1 MIMVKKRIQYFQN
14 QTILDR
20 DVTVWTGNPSVPP
33 IQIFIVKGYAT
44 GTSNV
49 LRATHSDLHRAALQ
63 VCSIFF
69 IKSQLLID

>member
-20 DVTVWTGNPSVPP
+20 DVTVWAGSPSVPP
-33 IQIFIVKGYAT
+33 IQISIVKGYAT

-49 LRATHSDLHRAALQ
+49 LRATHPDIHRAALQ
-63 VCSIFF
+63 VCSIF
-69 IKSQLLID
+69 L

>member
-20 DVTVWTGNPSVPP
+20 NVTVWAGSPPVPP
-33 IQIFIVKGYAT
+33 IQISIVKGHAT

-49 LRATHSDLHRAALQ
+49 HRATHLDLHRAALQ
-63 VCSIFF
+63 VCSIFSV
-69 IKSQLLID
+69 KSQLLID